1 MERSCTLSDRN
12 LRDDWLKKL
21 HRDCEET
28 LHYTDIASCERVVL
42 TKEQHARFEKDI
54 KQLKLPA
61 RVIYMTSGTLRRI
74 ISGFYNKETGNVV
87 CMHHRVVEELIRV
100 DPTIF
105 DGWEVVV
112 TDETADVGL
121 TELPKNL
128 DGYKDET
135 NEDYIQR
142 IKNRTEAI
150 RHNEEVAVRDAE
162 SNEEINRLLRSL

>member
-1 MERSCTLSDRN
+1 
-12 LRDDWLKKL
+12 
-21 HRDCEET
+21 
-28 LHYTDIASCERVVL
+28 
-42 TKEQHARFEKDI
+42 
-54 KQLKLPA
+54 
-61 RVIYMTSGTLRRI
+61 MTSGTLRKV
-74 ISGFYNKETGNVV
+74 ISGFYNKETGNSV
-87 CMHHRVVEELIRV
+87 CMHHKVVEELIRV

-142 IKNRTEAI
+142 IKNRTEEI
-150 RHNEEVAVRDAE
+150 RHNENAAVRDAE
-162 SNEEINRLLRSL
+162 SNEETDRILRSL

>member
-21 HRDCEET
+21 HRDCEEM

-61 RVIYMTSGTLRRI
+61 RVIYMTSGTLRRL
-74 ISGFYNKETGNVV
+74 ISGFYNKETGNSV

-105 DGWEVVV
+105 DGVNINIGEPLKEGE
-112 TDETADVGL
+112 DG
-121 TELPKNL
+121 TE
-128 DGYKDET
+128 
-135 NEDYIQR
+135 
-142 IKNRTEAI
+142 
-150 RHNEEVAVRDAE
+150 
-162 SNEEINRLLRSL
+162 